1 MAAVSFSV
9 AGSPSTRL
17 LLALSMRATNLVI
30 GTLTLAVFSA
40 GIGGVLAVNKIRAAR
55 QRSPLRVVFDGG
67 SASGLRKGGPVNF
80 DGVQAGQIVSISLES
95 PRKVVAL
102 VMLDHSAPIRK
113 DTGVGIEFQG
123 LTGIAAVSLV
133 GGAPAA
139 PPVPLDADGIPILT
153 ADLKDQ
159 ETMVESV
166 HNADKFIVS
175 NAPAIKDA
183 LQTFQSETASLK
195 SKGETVDAAIDK
207 AEDAFKGFDKIVTRI
222 DGAIPGF
229 SGGDPNELFGKLKSI
244 RELADGFRHRS
255 AKVFDDSRQTLLDIS
270 DGANAMSSKIEG
282 QPVAGPRRMP
292 SPRR

>member
-1 MAAVSFSV
+1 
-9 AGSPSTRL
+9 
-17 LLALSMRATNLVI
+17 MRATNLVI
-30 GTLTLAVFSA
+30 GTLTLAVMSA
-40 GIGGVLAVNKIRAAR
+40 GIGGVLVVKKMRAAQ

-80 DGVQAGQIVSISLES
+80 DGVQAGQIVSINLES

-102 VMLDHSAPIRK
+102 VLLDNGAPIRK

-159 ETMVESV
+159 QTMVETV
-166 HNADKFIVS
+166 HDVDKFVVS
-175 NAPAIKDA
+175 NAPAVRGT
-183 LQTFQSETASLK
+183 LQSFETATASLK
-195 SKGETVDAAIDK
+195 SKSEAVDAGIDK
-207 AEDAFKGFDKIVTRI
+207 AEAAFKGFDKIVTRI

-229 SGGDPNELFGKLKSI
+229 TSGDPSELFGKLKSL
-244 RELADGFRHRS
+244 RELADSFRQKS
-255 AKVFDDSRQTLLDIS
+255 AKVLDESRQTLLDVS
-270 DGANAMSSKIEG
+270 EAANGMSSKIEG
-282 QPVAGPRRMP
+282 RPVAAPGPRRAP
-292 SPRR
+292 ARR

>member
-1 MAAVSFSV
+1 
-9 AGSPSTRL
+9 
-17 LLALSMRATNLVI
+17 MRATNLVI
-30 GTLTLAVFSA
+30 GTLTLAVISA
-40 GIGGVLAVNKIRAAR
+40 GIGGVLVVNKMRAAQ

-80 DGVQAGQIVSISLES
+80 DGVQAGQILSISLES

-102 VMLDHSAPIRK
+102 VMLDNSAPIRK

-159 ETMVESV
+159 QTMVETV
-166 HNADKFIVS
+166 HDVDKFVVS
-175 NAPAIKDA
+175 NAPAVRDT
-183 LQTFQSETASLK
+183 LQSFEIATASLK
-195 SKGETVDAAIDK
+195 SKSEAVDAGIDK
-207 AEDAFKGFDKIVTRI
+207 AEVAFKGFDKIVTRI

-229 SGGDPNELFGKLKSI
+229 TSGDPSELFGKLKSL
-244 RELADGFRHRS
+244 RELADSFRQKS
-255 AKVFDDSRQTLLDIS
+255 AKALDESRQTLLDVS
-270 DGANAMSSKIEG
+270 EAANAMSSKVEG
-282 QPVAGPRRMP
+282 RPAAAPGPRRAP
-292 SPRR
+292 ARR

>member
-1 MAAVSFSV
+1 
-9 AGSPSTRL
+9 
-17 LLALSMRATNLVI
+17 MRATNLVI
-30 GTLTLAVFSA
+30 GTLTLATMSA
-40 GIGGVLAVNKIRAAR
+40 GIGGVLVANKMRVAQ

-102 VMLDHSAPIRK
+102 VMLDNSAPIRM
-113 DTGVGIEFQG
+113 DTAVGIEFQG

-139 PPVPLDADGIPILT
+139 PPVPLDADGVPILT

-159 ETMVESV
+159 QTMVETV
-166 HNADKFIVS
+166 HDVDKFVVS
-175 NAPAIKDA
+175 NASVVKDT
-183 LQTFQSETASLK
+183 LQTFETATATLK
-195 SKGETVDAAIDK
+195 SKSEAVDAAIDQ

-229 SGGDPNELFGKLKSI
+229 SGGDPSELFAKLKSI
-244 RELADGFRHRS
+244 RELANSFRQKS
-255 AKVFDDSRQTLLDIS
+255 AKVLDESRQTLLDVS
-270 DGANAMSSKIEG
+270 DGANAMSSKIDG
-282 QPVAGPRRMP
+282 RPIAAPAPRRLPGPRR
-292 SPRR
+292 

>member
-1 MAAVSFSV
+1 
-9 AGSPSTRL
+9 
-17 LLALSMRATNLVI
+17 MRATNLVI
-30 GTLTLAVFSA
+30 GTLTLAVMSA
-40 GIGGVLAVNKIRAAR
+40 GIGGVLVVKKMRAAQ

-80 DGVQAGQIVSISLES
+80 DGVQAGQIVSINLES

-102 VMLDHSAPIRK
+102 VLLDNGAPIRK

-159 ETMVESV
+159 QTMVETV
-166 HNADKFIVS
+166 HDVDKFVVS
-175 NAPAIKDA
+175 NAPAVRDT
-183 LQTFQSETASLK
+183 LQSFETATASLK
-195 SKGETVDAAIDK
+195 SKSEAVDAGIDK
-207 AEDAFKGFDKIVTRI
+207 AEAAFKGFDKIVTRI

-229 SGGDPNELFGKLKSI
+229 TSGDPSELFGKLKSL
-244 RELADGFRHRS
+244 RELADSFRQKS
-255 AKVFDDSRQTLLDIS
+255 AKVLDESRQTLLDVS
-270 DGANAMSSKIEG
+270 EAANAMSSKVEG
-282 QPVAGPRRMP
+282 RPVAAPGPRRAP
-292 SPRR
+292 ARR